1 MGEKKLQVKTLDAQ
15 FSQVIERWNLLRHP
29 FYQAWLAGTL
39 TRDELRDYAAQY
51 AHVVAA
57 IPAWLKSTASQN
69 PGHEENLSAH
79 VREESEHVELWG
91 TFSDALGLSRS
102 ELAQTPPNAAT
113 AELLRYCTSAVE
125 SGNGA
130 AVVWA
135 LEAQSPAVS
144 AEKLSGL
151 AAHYDMDA
159 QSGAQYF
166 ALHAELDKD
175 HESQL
180 RSFIV
185 AQGSAKTSGAVTAA
199 EATSSKLW
207 DLLTSV
213 QA

>member
-1 MGEKKLQVKTLDAQ
+1 MQAKTVDAQ
-15 FSQVIERWNLLRHP
+15 FSQVVEHWNFLRHP
-29 FYQAWLAGTL
+29 FYLAWVAGTL
-39 TRDELRDYAAQY
+39 TRAELRDYAAQY

-57 IPAWLKSTASQN
+57 IPTWLESTAAQN
-69 PGHEENLSAH
+69 PGQQEILSAH
-79 VREESEHVELWG
+79 AREESEHVELWRS
-91 TFSDALGLSRS
+91 FSEALGLSRS
-102 ELAQTPPNAAT
+102 ELAQTPPNRAT
-113 AELLRYCTSAVE
+113 AELLRYCTATVE

-180 RSFIV
+180 RSFIA
-185 AQGSAKTSGAVTAA
+185 AQGTAKTGDAVTAA